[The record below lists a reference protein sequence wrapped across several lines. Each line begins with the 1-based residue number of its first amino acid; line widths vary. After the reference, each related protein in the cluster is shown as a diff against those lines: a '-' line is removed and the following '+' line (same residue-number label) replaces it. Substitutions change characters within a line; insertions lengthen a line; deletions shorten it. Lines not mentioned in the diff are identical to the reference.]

1 MEAAGSALAVIQL
14 LGSVK
19 AHRVHAVECAFH
31 CLHASECAFHHVHTT
46 ECEFHRVYTSEC
58 AVHCVRV
65 SETSCGSWPFGHGS
79 RIWSLHLPQPSPLKH
94 QPNVWTPP
102 LRSPALTRSAQSPW
116 PILRVPFLL
125 LPFWVPSRKPK
136 TSQWLSFGKQSHR
149 EKGLQI
155 SSFSFGQP

>member
-79 RIWSLHLPQPSPLKH
+79 RIWSLHLPQLPL
-94 QPNVWTPP
+94 
-102 LRSPALTRSAQSPW
+102 
-116 PILRVPFLL
+116 
-125 LPFWVPSRKPK
+125 
-136 TSQWLSFGKQSHR
+136 
-149 EKGLQI
+149 
-155 SSFSFGQP
+155 